1 MSSLTGLSI
10 IALKYPDRWGAITNE
25 ISRIDLAL
33 ATTKEEVSDKCKTL
47 CETVLKTV
55 LVITKTKTEE
65 ECESLGMEALKP
77 LVCNL
82 LKLAEADKKL
92 FNAEI
97 TYLQNTRNN
106 DGTGG
111 HGRSLQRQA
120 EIRSSINENELDHLI
135 SLTDSLVT
143 TIVHR
148 FEEKFPSAE
157 AGNRLK
163 NDANYENFI
172 DSQHEA
178 TVINGVHYA
187 ASEILYSTD
196 PTAYA
201 TGLAEFKLEFK
212 ELYND

>member
-1 MSSLTGLSI
+1 MSSLTRLSI
-10 IALKYPDRWGAITNE
+10 IALKYPSRWSSITNE

-55 LVITKTKTEE
+55 LVITETKTEE
-65 ECESLGMEALKP
+65 ECESLGMEALKS
-77 LVCNL
+77 LACDL

-97 TYLQNTRNN
+97 TYLQNVRNN

-111 HGRSLQRQA
+111 HGRSLQRQE

-135 SLTDSLVT
+135 SLTDSLVA

-148 FEEKFPSAE
+148 FEEKFPSAKV
-157 AGNRLK
+157 GSSFK
-163 NDANYENFI
+163 NDANYESFI
-172 DSQHEA
+172 DSQNKA
-178 TVINGVHYA
+178 TMINGVRYA

-201 TGLAEFKLEFK
+201 SGLAEFKLEFK